1 MVNLGNIG
9 ASRWVCFYSDG
20 DGNFR
25 PKIIVDGKKP
35 EFTKL
40 LTKEDRWK
48 NDEYRIDFDKIAWLL
63 RDIKEKKKTG
73 EKIMKKFFSK
83 IIIIFLIHSLFI
95 ACGDSKVIDG
105 VEYETYGLINRDE
118 IRNPNIKYK
127 VIIGNVVWGI
137 ILCETI
143 VAPVY
148 FFGFS
153 LHEPV
158 EKIKEKKDGI

>member
-1 MVNLGNIG
+1 
-9 ASRWVCFYSDG
+9 
-20 DGNFR
+20 
-25 PKIIVDGKKP
+25 
-35 EFTKL
+35 
-40 LTKEDRWK
+40 
-48 NDEYRIDFDKIAWLL
+48 
-63 RDIKEKKKTG
+63 
-73 EKIMKKFFSK
+73 MKKFFSK
-83 IIIIFLIHSLFI
+83 LIIILLILLI
-95 ACGDSKVIDG
+95 IVACGNSKVIDS

-118 IRNPNIKYK
+118 IRNSNIKYE

-158 EKIKEKKDGI
+158 GKISDKEG

>member
-1 MVNLGNIG
+1 
-9 ASRWVCFYSDG
+9 
-20 DGNFR
+20 
-25 PKIIVDGKKP
+25 
-35 EFTKL
+35 
-40 LTKEDRWK
+40 
-48 NDEYRIDFDKIAWLL
+48 
-63 RDIKEKKKTG
+63 
-73 EKIMKKFFSK
+73 MKKFFSK
-83 IIIIFLIHSLFI
+83 IIIILLILSLFI

-143 VAPVY
+143 VVPVY

-158 EKIKEKKDGI
+158 EKIREKKDGI

>member
-1 MVNLGNIG
+1 MKMLIEIENLTEAQKIALEDMFATMVNLGNIG

-63 RDIKEKKKTG
+63 RDIKEKRKLEKNN
-73 EKIMKKFFSK
+73 EKI
-83 IIIIFLIHSLFI
+83 L
-95 ACGDSKVIDG
+95 
-105 VEYETYGLINRDE
+105 
-118 IRNPNIKYK
+118 
-127 VIIGNVVWGI
+127 
-137 ILCETI
+137 
-143 VAPVY
+143 
-148 FFGFS
+148 
-153 LHEPV
+153 
-158 EKIKEKKDGI
+158 